1 MPSCTASNPSHDFVL
16 VYPLCCNDDRAGEI
30 GRTFHFMTRHDLV
43 LANDTTASVANA
55 SDFVQQTLSQVPPL
69 ASIRAEFL
77 HGGTCDKVLTVL
89 VSCDRTTL

>member
-43 LANDTTASVANA
+43 LANDM
-55 SDFVQQTLSQVPPL
+55 LSEVGKKAFSSRFNDL
-69 ASIRAEFL
+69 AEDS
-77 HGGTCDKVLTVL
+77 
-89 VSCDRTTL
+89 